1 MKVAHKLVAQDG
13 TEKYLVELDDQK
25 RVECVLIK
33 HKRTVC
39 ACLSS
44 QVGCAMKCTFCATGK
59 MGFTRNL
66 TADEIVGQFDL
77 MEKESSLKIT
87 NVVFMGMGEPLH
99 NYDNV
104 VAAIKTLKQK
114 GLSWRKITVSTVG
127 LPDKI
132 RQLGKDVQCMLA
144 LSLHA
149 PNDELRSK
157 IVPINQRYPLKDV
170 IAACNDFPLKK
181 KNELMIEYVLLAG
194 VNDSV
199 ENAKELAVLLKQ
211 IPWVMIN
218 LIPYNAVVGIEF
230 TRPSQEA
237 AEAFKKVLR
246 EAGFKTI
253 IRTTKGIDADA
264 ACGMLSTKKQVL
276 SA

>member
-13 TEKYLVELDDQK
+13 TEKYLVELADQK

-44 QVGCAMKCTFCATGK
+44 QVGCAMKCAFCATGK
-59 MGFTRNL
+59 MGFSRNL
-66 TADEIVGQFDL
+66 TAEEIVGQFEL
-77 MEKESSLKIT
+77 MEKESGVKIT

-104 VAAIKTLKQK
+104 VAAVNVLRKK
-114 GLSWRKITVSTVG
+114 GLSWKKITVSTVG

-132 RQLGKDVQCMLA
+132 RKLGKDTQCMLA

-157 IVPINQRYPLKDV
+157 IVPINQRYPLNEV

-194 VNDSV
+194 VNDSI
-199 ENAKELAVLLKQ
+199 ECAKELAVLLKQ
-211 IPWVMIN
+211 ISWVMIN
-218 LIPYNAVVGIEF
+218 LIPYNAVHGIEF
-230 TRPSQEA
+230 ARPAQEA

-264 ACGMLSTKKQVL
+264 ACGMLSTKKQVIP
-276 SA
+276 A